1 MYAKAAGKDG
11 KNRKEGRKGQ
21 QRIFLTQWV
30 EILKSFLK
38 VRKFQK
44 QTFFAFNSS
53 NFSLISAL
61 ASKMGQFKKI
71 STHIILIPFH
81 LHLSFSFDP
90 F

>member
-30 EILKSFLK
+30 EIFPKG
-38 VRKFQK
+38 QK
-44 QTFFAFNSS
+44 ISKADFFAFNSS

-71 STHIILIPFH
+71 TTHTYYTNP
-81 LHLSFSFDP
+81 LSPAFIF
-90 F
+90 FI